1 MTFTQEFKEDE
12 EVGKS
17 VLVDRCA
24 IITIRTRIKIVSNPF
39 DDAIEFV
46 IVASF

>member
-1 MTFTQEFKEDE
+1 MTFTHEFKEDE

-24 IITIRTRIKIVSNPF
+24 IITISTRLKSVSKPF

-46 IVASF
+46 IVA